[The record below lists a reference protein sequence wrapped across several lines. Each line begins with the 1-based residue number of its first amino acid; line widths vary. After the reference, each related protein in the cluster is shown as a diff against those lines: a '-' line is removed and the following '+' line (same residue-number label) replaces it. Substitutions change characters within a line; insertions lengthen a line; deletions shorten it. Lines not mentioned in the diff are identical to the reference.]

1 MRQDFIELICK
12 TNLVDPATSFLA
24 KMNYQQKAALELAC
38 NNGNNKERCYVKREL
53 LPLLSETLNK
63 EKLTMSQLGTTL
75 KSALMKHNLNSQSQ
89 DCNVIGNVLVN
100 LQKRCELDKLPTWAT
115 YLVRN
120 FINNTMDQVRSDWN

>member
-75 KSALMKHNLNSQSQ
+75 KSALMKHNLNS
-89 DCNVIGNVLVN
+89 
-100 LQKRCELDKLPTWAT
+100 
-115 YLVRN
+115 
-120 FINNTMDQVRSDWN
+120 